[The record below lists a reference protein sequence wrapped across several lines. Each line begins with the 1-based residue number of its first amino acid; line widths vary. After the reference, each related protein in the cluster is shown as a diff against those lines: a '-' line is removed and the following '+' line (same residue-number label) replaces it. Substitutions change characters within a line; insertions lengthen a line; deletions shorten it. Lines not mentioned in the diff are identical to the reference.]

1 MDVVAVIPAR
11 YGSTRFPGKP
21 LALLRGKP
29 MIQHVYEQTCL
40 VRGLARVMVA
50 TDDERIAAVI
60 RAIGGEVAM
69 TRADHPTGTDRL
81 AEVAERLDADIIV
94 NVQGDLPFFPP
105 AMVEDAVAAL
115 TNAPDAAMSTVKTP
129 IYELDEWHNINVV
142 KVVTDRKGYALYFS
156 RSPIPFN
163 RGQGLEVGGQG
174 TGSSEFGV
182 RSSESRSNEQRVTS
196 NEHEQEVQ
204 SLAPS
209 PQPPSPKTVLGY
221 RHIGLYV
228 YRREFLFTFT
238 KLARTPLEQTEQ
250 LEQLRALE
258 WGYRITVSETER
270 PTIEIDTPEDL
281 RRAEEVMP

>member
-1 MDVVAVIPAR
+1 MGVEVVALIPAR

-40 VRGLARVMVA
+40 VRGLARVIVA
-50 TDDERIAAVI
+50 TDDDRIANII
-60 RAIGGEVAM
+60 RSRGGEVAM

-81 AEVAERLDADIIV
+81 AEVAKRLSADIIV

-115 TNAPDAAMSTVKTP
+115 TNAPHAVMSTVRTP
-129 IYELDEWHNINVV
+129 IYEVDEWHNFNVV
-142 KVVTDRKGYALYFS
+142 KVVTDREGYALYFS
-156 RSPIPFN
+156 RSPVPYCRDQRID
-163 RGQGLEVGGQG
+163 V
-174 TGSSEFGV
+174 
-182 RSSESRSNEQRVTS
+182 SRSAV
-196 NEHEQEVQ
+196 
-204 SLAPS
+204 P
-209 PQPPSPKTVLGY
+209 LGY

-228 YRREFLFTFT
+228 YRRDFLFTFT
-238 KLARTPLEQTEQ
+238 RLPRTPLEQTEQ

-258 WGYRITVSETER
+258 WGYRIMVSETER

-281 RRAEEVMP
+281 RRAEEAMP

>member
-40 VRGLARVMVA
+40 VRGLARVIVA

-60 RAIGGEVAM
+60 RTVGGEVAM

-81 AEVAERLDADIIV
+81 AEVAERLDVDIIV
-94 NVQGDLPFFPP
+94 NVQGDLPFFPA

-115 TNAPDAAMSTVKTP
+115 TNAPNAAMSTVKTP
-129 IYELDEWHNINVV
+129 IYDMDEWQNVNVV

-156 RSPIPFN
+156 RSPIPYRRDQGREYLRSPSHAL
-163 RGQGLEVGGQG
+163 RGE
-174 TGSSEFGV
+174 
-182 RSSESRSNEQRVTS
+182 
-196 NEHEQEVQ
+196 
-204 SLAPS
+204 AP
-209 PQPPSPKTVLGY
+209 LGY

-228 YRREFLFTFT
+228 YRRDFLFTFT
-238 KLARTPLEQTEQ
+238 KLPQTPLEQTEQ

-258 WGYRITVSETER
+258 CGHQITVSETER

-281 RRAEEVMP
+281 RRAEEALP